1 MTTKETLQ
9 IHFCPWA
16 IHCVNVGFTYCE
28 ERERVSIQMGRD
40 CVEERERERERE
52 RRLSE

>member
-28 ERERVSIQMGRD
+28 ERER
-40 CVEERERERERE
+40 ERERERDD
-52 RRLSE
+52 